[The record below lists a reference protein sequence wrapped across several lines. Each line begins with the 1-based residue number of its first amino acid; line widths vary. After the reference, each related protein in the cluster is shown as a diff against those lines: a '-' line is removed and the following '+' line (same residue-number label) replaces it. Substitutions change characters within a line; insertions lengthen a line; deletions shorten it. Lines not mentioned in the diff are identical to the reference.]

1 MIRPPPLQRDVTRA
15 IKVRL
20 VSLPGQN
27 GTLAKRDMGNI
38 CWRQK
43 GATRPRRNDHEDIP
57 LFASVDPGIE
67 QFRASKAGGDKTK
80 FYAQT
85 TNELG
90 GGGCEGG
97 GGGSVE
103 QHKAL
108 GGEGA

>member
-1 MIRPPPLQRDVTRA
+1 MIRPPPLLRDIRRA

-43 GATRPRRNDHEDIP
+43 GAKWPRRNDHEDIP
-57 LFASVDPGIE
+57 LSASVDPGIE

-85 TNELG
+85 QTSWGWG
-90 GGGCEGG
+90 GARVGGCGG
-97 GGGSVE
+97 V
-103 QHKAL
+103 
-108 GGEGA
+108 